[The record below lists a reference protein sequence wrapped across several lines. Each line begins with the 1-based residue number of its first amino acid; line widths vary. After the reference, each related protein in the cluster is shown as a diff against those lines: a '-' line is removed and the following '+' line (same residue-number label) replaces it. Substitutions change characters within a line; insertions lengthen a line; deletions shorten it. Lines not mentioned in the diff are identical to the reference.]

1 MRKVPPLKPRRDGMA
16 KGSAVVLISTPR
28 SMLPLRKPINEMT
41 RKYMVATDV
50 GGTCTFVLH
59 A

>member
-1 MRKVPPLKPRRDGMA
+1 
-16 KGSAVVLISTPR
+16 
-28 SMLPLRKPINEMT
+28 MLPQRKLINEMT